1 MKKLLLL
8 LCTLLGTA
16 GAWAE
21 VLNVTPADGTY
32 VTSSGNYVN
41 SISFA
46 TNPVLTVTASANN
59 MDKRQTGDY
68 LLWHSGSSGSSTY
81 TLIVPNGCKIT
92 EYSITGEANTSAQT
106 LTAGQISHEFA
117 VGASSTFTVTGL
129 NATSTSFVQ
138 TGANASGL
146 KITAISVTILKPS
159 DAQLNA
165 YNTVQGWIPVIQSSN
180 GLVKNASN
188 YISNAKS
195 TAEGSYEGL
204 LDGDYATYFH
214 SAYGSQG
221 PNEDHYLQGE
231 MSKSVNAVYFYYKKR
246 SQNNNNRPTSITIS
260 GSNDGTN
267 FTEVTTVSSGL
278 PTDASVIDYTS
289 DKINLGASYKYLR
302 FTVTATNSGAA
313 SNGHVFFTFS
323 EFYILPSNNDIDA
336 AITAYKSYKDVAA
349 VDLTDAQIA
358 DINAV
363 NTALTSTIVNVTY
376 ELYESDGTTLVASTT
391 VEQLK
396 NSEVNIPAS
405 FENPYYNL
413 TSQGTIKTSDCTIKV
428 IRTLKDG
435 IVYPVANL
443 NNNKAYYIKT
453 RYGNRGSLSTYTD
466 GDVTYLA
473 SPVKS
478 ALGLNAS
485 GKKFAII
492 NYEDHYYLYSVE
504 DQKFVTYQA
513 EQKAP
518 LAAEITGI
526 SDAIA
531 FSATTA
537 PLYELRFDGS
547 ASKIINSSG
556 SYLYGLVFNGWGAG
570 SNQWDDGCQYTIEEA
585 GTFDPAA
592 AIAALTEF
600 FHPSITV
607 TYIVKDSSNKTLFTS
622 DAVGT
627 TIGAQITTLPEEYQF
642 ANFYTYNTV
651 NVTIS
656 KNGNTNVTFTATPKE
671 NPVFNYTANTTNPVW
686 YYLKIK
692 NANYVTYVADG
703 SPNVTL
709 PASYTLGDNNV
720 QWAFVGEPYAGFQII
735 NRAATG
741 LVLGSGS
748 AASGGNNGG
757 NTHATMAAAGT
768 QTYEKFLAVPSNYL
782 TDGFFLFNEEGYAL
796 NQRSTENLAYWTGGY
811 DKGSTFTVEKA
822 SDNYYSM
829 VETEILPY
837 LTSNVGKPFG
847 ISQAGATSIQSTY
860 RTQLTNKNFTLAQ
873 YQEAKAMFDASILY
887 PEDGKTYLV
896 KNTSNNKYLR
906 VAEHGVRGQVFA
918 DLTAEEA
925 AQNTSAHVFV
935 RYINNKPFL
944 LSGGYYFNWV
954 YSNVDGYEAY
964 TTEARASDKY
974 AHFVSV
980 APGIGAFSLALGNGE
995 GPETSSNG
1003 TDYSGYI
1010 NPGFYALKNGTTT
1023 VAGSTTDYTNEYAQ
1037 WIFEEVEAPAN
1048 GDVNMDGETTVA
1060 DVADLVAYLVGKAN
1074 VSGGMSIN
1082 QNAADLDNNGTI
1094 TLRDVTLLV
1103 NKIKSAQ

>member
-8 LCTLLGTA
+8 LCTLLGTV

-159 DAQLNA
+159 DTQLNA

-214 SAYGSQG
+214 SAYGGQG
-221 PNEDHYLQGE
+221 PDEDHYLQGE
-231 MSKSVNAVYFYYKKR
+231 MSKSVNAVYIYYKKR

-302 FTVTATNSGAA
+302 FTVTATNNGAT

-323 EFYILPSNNDIDA
+323 EFYILPSNSDIDA

-349 VDLTDAQIA
+349 LDLTDAQIA

-396 NSEVNIPAS
+396 NSEVSIPTS

-413 TSQGTIKTSDCTIKV
+413 TSQGNITTSDCTIRV

-435 IVYPVANL
+435 IVYPVGNL

-518 LAAEITGI
+518 LASTITGI
-526 SDAIA
+526 SDAIG

-547 ASKIINSSG
+547 ASKIINSSE
-556 SYLYGLVFNGWGAG
+556 SYSYGLVFNSWGDT
-570 SNQWDDGCQYTIEEA
+570 SNEWDDGCQYTIEEA

-607 TYIVKDSSNKTLFTS
+607 TYVVKDANNNTLFTS
-622 DAVGT
+622 SPVAT
-627 TIGAQITTLPEEYQF
+627 TLGAQFTTLPEEYQLS
-642 ANFYTYNTV
+642 AFYTYNTV
-651 NVTIS
+651 NVTINKS
-656 KNGNTNVTFTATPKE
+656 GNTNVTFTATPKADA
-671 NPVFNYTANTTNPVW
+671 PIKYTANASNP
-686 YYLKIK
+686 YYYNLNIRSKYLVYNAEATGEVTLQDTSEPF
-692 NANYVTYVADG
+692 NAN
-703 SPNVTL
+703 
-709 PASYTLGDNNV
+709 AS
-720 QWAFVGEPYAGFQII
+720 WAFIGNPYNFKVI
-735 NRAATG
+735 NKAK
-741 LVLGSGS
+741 
-748 AASGGNNGG
+748 
-757 NTHATMAAAGT
+757 GT
-768 QTYEKFLAVPSNYL
+768 SNYL
-782 TDGFFLFNEEGYAL
+782 TYTSVVTGQHSDNNIQFVADANFT
-796 NQRSTENLAYWTGGY
+796 NQYWIVDTNNNGIVLRMKENPSIYFHH
-811 DKGSTFTVEKA
+811 DKNHNYLRTCSVGEWGSVHNDAGSTIVAATDEAVLVALYNEVKDFSFGSAIGQITVEGMTAAAATNAVSAAGTALANQTTSQYESAYNNLKNIVTNMSLNEPA
-822 SDNYYSM
+822 AGFYRLKN
-829 VETEILPY
+829 VVTGKY
-837 LTSNVGKPFG
+837 LTITDPTTGYNNTEVKGVYANGDANSAATIIKLFDKDGNGKLYMYNQGYGFGWVGYGEYSGNVW
-847 ISQAGATSIQSTY
+847 AT
-860 RTQLTNKNFTLAQ
+860 
-873 YQEAKAMFDASILY
+873 
-887 PEDGKTYLV
+887 
-896 KNTSNNKYLR
+896 
-906 VAEHGVRGQVFA
+906 
-918 DLTAEEA
+918 
-925 AQNTSAHVFV
+925 
-935 RYINNKPFL
+935 
-944 LSGGYYFNWV
+944 FNP
-954 YSNVDGYEAY
+954 
-964 TTEARASDKY
+964 DKY
-974 AHFVSV
+974 VHWF
-980 APGIGAFSLALGNGE
+980 PGKAANQIAFAICLGNGE
-995 GPETSSNG
+995 GDYASYLTKGIFTADTEDQSVIAG
-1003 TDYSGYI
+1003 TDYTADAALWVVEPVNAPIEGDI
-1010 NPGFYALKNGTTT
+1010 NA
-1023 VAGSTTDYTNEYAQ
+1023 
-1037 WIFEEVEAPAN
+1037 
-1048 GDVNMDGETTVA
+1048 DGA
-1060 DVADLVAYLVGKAN
+1060 
-1074 VSGGMSIN
+1074 I
-1082 QNAADLDNNGTI
+1082 NAADVNVLVDVILGKKNAASYNMDASATYG
-1094 TLRDVTLLV
+1094 LSDVTNQV
-1103 NKIKSAQ
+1103 NKYKK